1 MKTENAFSFERLF
14 MSILKYSIDGIV
26 ITDETGTIL
35 FWNEAQEKILNI
47 SSKNAVGQ
55 KLWDIQFSAAPQS
68 YQTEQVYLNL
78 KNSIL
83 SFLKTGEAPW
93 ANKIM
98 EQSFYSDQRKTVIQS
113 VNFPIKT
120 DNGFMM
126 TGIVRDVT
134 SLKILEQQSIENE
147 IERIKAEEFELKI
160 AAQKRELTTMAIHC
174 ANKNQTLGQIKE
186 ALKTMLTNK
195 KITSSELRPLIK
207 KIENNISLDKD
218 WETFRIHFDQV
229 HPSFFDNLKNNF
241 PSITL
246 SDQKLCAFIKIG
258 LSHKEISRISNLS
271 FDGLKS
277 AKFRLKKKFNLDKN
291 QSLTSFINTF

>member
-1 MKTENAFSFERLF
+1 MKTENTFSFETLLQ
-14 MSILKYSIDGIV
+14 SILNYSIDGIV

-35 FWNEAQEKILNI
+35 FWNDAQEKILNI
-47 SSKNAVGQ
+47 SAKDAVGQ
-55 KLWDIQFSAAPQS
+55 KLWDIQFSAAPKS

-78 KNSIL
+78 KNSVL
-83 SFLKTGEAPW
+83 SFLKTGMATW

-98 EQSFYSDQRKTVIQS
+98 EQPFYSGEKKTVIQS
-113 VNFPIKT
+113 VSFPIKT

-126 TGIVRDVT
+126 TSIVRDVT
-134 SLKILEQQSIENE
+134 SLKTLEQQNIEKE
-147 IERIKAEEFELKI
+147 IERIRTEEFEFKI

-186 ALKTMLTNK
+186 ALKTMLSNK
-195 KITSSELRPLIK
+195 KITPSELRPLIK

-229 HPSFFDNLKNNF
+229 HPSFFDNLKNHC

-246 SDQKLCAFIKIG
+246 SDQKLCAYIKIG

-271 FDGLKS
+271 FDGVKS
-277 AKFRLKKKFNLDKN
+277 AKFRLKKKFNLAKN
-291 QSLTSFINTF
+291 QSLTSFIHTF

>member
-1 MKTENAFSFERLF
+1 MKTENAFSFEKFF

-35 FWNEAQEKILNI
+35 FWNDAQEKILNI
-47 SSKNAVGQ
+47 SAKDAVGQ
-55 KLWDIQFSAAPQS
+55 KLWDIQFSAAPKS
-68 YQTEQVYLNL
+68 YQTEPVYLNL

-83 SFLKTGEAPW
+83 SFLKTGDAPW

-98 EQSFYSDQRKTVIQS
+98 EQPFYSGERKTVIQS

-147 IERIKAEEFELKI
+147 IERIRAEEFELKI

-186 ALKTMLTNK
+186 ALKTMLSNK
-195 KITSSELRPLIK
+195 KITPSELRPLIK

-229 HPSFFDNLKNNF
+229 HPSFFDNLRKNF

-258 LSHKEISRISNLS
+258 LSPKEISRISNLS